1 MSKPSPGSWLILGG
15 CGFIGRNLV
24 KYLLDNNLA
33 STIRVVDK
41 RAPFMSFLSSDHKAA
56 LLNKEYVEF
65 VQADLSEDDMVDTAF
80 APPRSGS
87 SSSSSWDWIV
97 NLVAETK
104 MGSKDEFFEKGVTAA
119 GKCVEAAARA
129 GGCRKFI
136 HVSTAAIY
144 KPISSAKG
152 TAENGVVTPWSL
164 VGEAAV
170 RAEESAKTASKTSGS
185 SSSSGAATVPLVILR
200 PAMCYGPGDVNSLM
214 PRCVIAATYKA
225 TAERMDFLWDASVK
239 VSTVS
244 VFDVVRAIYFCA
256 RKAENGAGEQA
267 FRMIYSERG
276 KQRQSK
282 NALQL
287 TEPLLLPS
295 PSPSPSPPL

>member
-1 MSKPSPGSWLILGG
+1 MSKPAPGTWLILGG

-41 RAPFMSFLSSDHKAA
+41 RAPFMSFLSPDHKAA

-65 VQADLSEDDMVDTAF
+65 VQADLSEDDMVDAAF
-80 APPRSGS
+80 APPRSG
-87 SSSSSWDWIV
+87 SSSWDWIV

-104 MGSKDEFFEKGVTAA
+104 MGSKDEFFDKGVTAA

-144 KPISSAKG
+144 KPISTTKG
-152 TAENGVVTPWSL
+152 TAESGSVLPWSL

-170 RAEESAKTASKTSGS
+170 RSEEAAKTASKTATSGS
-185 SSSSGAATVPLVILR
+185 VPLVILR

-256 RKAENGAGEQA
+256 RKAENGAGELPQSQLSKKC
-267 FRMIYSERG
+267 FERG
-276 KQRQSK
+276 RKK
-282 NALQL
+282 KPFQL
-287 TEPLLLPS
+287 ITLFPF
-295 PSPSPSPPL
+295 PSPPLSSF